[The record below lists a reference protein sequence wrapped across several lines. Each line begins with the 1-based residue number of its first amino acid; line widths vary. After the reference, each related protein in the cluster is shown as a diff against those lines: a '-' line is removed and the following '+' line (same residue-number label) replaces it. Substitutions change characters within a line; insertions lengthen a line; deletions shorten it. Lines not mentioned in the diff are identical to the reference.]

1 MVLSLREGE
10 EPDQE
15 PSRRLSRLVGRFTAQ
30 TYRTDDIDVVDDLFD
45 LVNVSH
51 QFLKD
56 LFEIKGGDAAAKGQS
71 TFRVAPTDVLENEP
85 IRTFIDPAANRSMN
99 MAVGG
104 PWFDG
109 RVCFH
114 VCRHCVFFTDRVVSS
129 VGLCAMDGR
138 SGRPILAV
146 A

>member
-15 PSRRLSRLVGRFTAQ
+15 PSRRLSRFVGRFTAQ

-56 LFEIKGGDAAAKGQS
+56 LLEIKARDAAAKGQPAVH
-71 TFRVAPTDVLENEP
+71 VAPTDVLENESM
-85 IRTFIDPAANRSMN
+85 RTFIDPTANRYVN

-109 RVCFH
+109 RNSFD
-114 VCRHCVFFTDRVVSS
+114 VCRHCVFFTDRVVLS
-129 VGLCAMDGR
+129 VGMCATDGC

>member
-15 PSRRLSRLVGRFTAQ
+15 PSRRLSRFVGRFTAQ

-56 LFEIKGGDAAAKGQS
+56 LLEIKGGDAAAKGQS
-71 TFRVAPTDVLENEP
+71 TFRVAPTDVLENES
-85 IRTFIDPAANRSMN
+85 IRTFIDPAAS
-99 MAVGG
+99 
-104 PWFDG
+104 
-109 RVCFH
+109 
-114 VCRHCVFFTDRVVSS
+114 
-129 VGLCAMDGR
+129 
-138 SGRPILAV
+138 
-146 A
+146 